1 MQIIHFAV
9 VAHQMPNRFR
19 LRVPGRQGDAPYFQA
34 LEHAFLARPA
44 VVSARANVV
53 AGSIVIRH
61 TSAFD
66 LSRSTLAS
74 LGLVCADARAPANG
88 RELNPDDWKRL
99 KLALEIIATGLNSQ
113 PIMRLAMIALGAS
126 VDLVLHRLS
135 RPQFA
140 SAPSPAT

>member
-1 MQIIHFAV
+1 MQIMHFAV
-9 VAHQMPNRFR
+9 VAHQMPNRIR
-19 LRVPGRQGDAPYFQA
+19 LRVPGRRGDAPYFKA
-34 LEHAFLARPA
+34 LEHALLARPA

-53 AGSIVIRH
+53 AGSIVIKH

-66 LSRSTLAS
+66 PSRATLAA
-74 LGLVCADARAPANG
+74 LGLVCANARAPADG
-88 RELNPDDWKRL
+88 REWDSDDWKRL
-99 KLALEIIATGLNSQ
+99 KLALEIIATGLSSQ